1 MTKSKKIVVLAMC
14 MLMVLSDVACGKKEA
29 DDSSLSISVEDV
41 VTSDTAA
48 EASSDE
54 VKNFEIPEGMYL
66 SEITGEPISEDIKD
80 QRPIAVMVDNEKT
93 ALPHFGTA
101 EADVVYEMMNSTKN
115 DRITRL
121 MCIVKDWGKIEQ
133 LGSIR
138 STRPTNILL
147 AAEWDAV
154 LCHDGGPPVHINAYL
169 KNPWAQHFSGT
180 FS

>member
-1 MTKSKKIVVLAMC
+1 MTKSKKIVALAMC

-41 VTSDTAA
+41 VIGDNAA
-48 EASSDE
+48 EASSDG

-101 EADVVYEMMNSTKN
+101 EADVVYEIMNSTLN
-115 DRITRL
+115 DRVTRL
-121 MCIVKDWGKIEQ
+121 MCIVKDWVFFLQPSGMRCSAMTEAPRLISRHI
-133 LGSIR
+133 LRIPGHSIFR
-138 STRPTNILL
+138 ELSP
-147 AAEWDAV
+147 E
-154 LCHDGGPPVHINAYL
+154 
-169 KNPWAQHFSGT
+169 
-180 FS
+180 